1 MKLNP
6 FSRLTRLVMDMLS
19 RFSVQQEDVVG
30 VDITPS
36 YIRVAQLS
44 QRGGRWVLE
53 KVGYKYLEGSDDP
66 ADILNHPDRYAQ
78 KLREIAAAS
87 KISTANAAVSIPVTS
102 AIIRVISLPLMTDEE
117 IRNAIALDS
126 LWENV
131 VQISDSL
138 DEYSVFWQIIHRD
151 AASNTMDILFVASKL
166 TDINA
171 YSNIV
176 SAAGLNPVLVDVR
189 CFAIRNALTMLPA
202 TVVSAQATTILEIGV
217 HENYLLV
224 VSNDAP
230 FISDLYLS
238 EADRSLLRSG
248 ERDEQKLAALCERYS
263 TQVRQAVR
271 AFKSPDPAA
280 GAGIGQIRVTS
291 SLPNIQEVMQ
301 VLSQKLPEHE
311 LVLFDAT
318 EFLAVPEQL
327 KAKVEAEQNRSVFT
341 AVLGLASR
349 KLDVF
354 GYYKYVTGVN
364 NINLLPNREAV
375 RQMEKTKVV
384 SKFAMVLVAVLIAL
398 GVGFTLWRQS
408 ATEEALAPQVAEVE
422 RAVTE
427 VDGLTSR
434 IAHLK
439 SQRKAFGLTVTAT
452 DAFRSGH
459 ARLDGALHAVAQAVP
474 RGVRLTML
482 VHEGGETLRI
492 EGEAANEHL
501 ATIFLEKLNAGGVLQ
516 RASLL
521 DMGSEGEAKGIKF
534 RFNCTLKPPAGDAV
548 VKPDAA
554 REGRENHGA

>member
-6 FSRLTRLVMDMLS
+6 FPHLTRLVMDMLS

-36 YIRVAQLS
+36 YTRVAQLS
-44 QRGGRWVLE
+44 QRGGRWALE
-53 KVGYKYLEGSDDP
+53 KVGYKYLEDAGEP
-66 ADILNHPDRYAQ
+66 ADILNHPERYAQ

-87 KISTANAAVSIPVTS
+87 KLSTANAAVSIPLTS

-138 DEYSVFWQIIHRD
+138 DEYSVFWQIIRRD

-166 TDINA
+166 ADINA

-189 CFAIRNALTMLPA
+189 CFAIRNALAMLPSA
-202 TVVSAQATTILEIGV
+202 MVSAQASTILEIGL

-224 VSNDAP
+224 VKNDAP
-230 FISDLYLS
+230 FIADLYLS
-238 EADRSLLRSG
+238 ETDRALLRSG
-248 ERDEQKLAALCERYS
+248 ERDEQILAALCERYA

-271 AFKSPDPAA
+271 AFKSRDPAA
-280 GAGIGQIRVTS
+280 ETGIEQIRVTS
-291 SLPNIQEVMQ
+291 SLPHIREIVQM
-301 VLSQKLPEHE
+301 LGQKLQEHP

-318 EFLAVPEQL
+318 EFVAVPEQL

-341 AVLGLASR
+341 AVLGLATR

-364 NINLLPNREAV
+364 NINLLPNREAI
-375 RQMEKTKVV
+375 RQTEKTKVV
-384 SKFAMVLVAVLIAL
+384 SKFAIVLVALLIAL
-398 GVGFTLWRQS
+398 GAGFTLWRQS

-422 RAVTE
+422 RAATE
-427 VDGLTSR
+427 LDGMKNR
-434 IAHLK
+434 VAHLE
-439 SQRKAFGLTVTAT
+439 SQRKAYQLTMTAT
-452 DAFRSGH
+452 AAFRSAH
-459 ARLDGALHAVAQAVP
+459 AQLEGALRAITDAVP

-492 EGEAANEHL
+492 EGEAPNEHQ

-516 RASLL
+516 RATLL
-521 DMGSEGEAKGIKF
+521 GMGSEGEAAGIKF
-534 RFNCTLKPPAGDAV
+534 RFNCTLKPPAGGTAG
-548 VKPDAA
+548 KPGAA
-554 REGRENHGA
+554 RGGGKHHGS